1 MIGQTLGHY
10 RVLEKIGAGGM
21 GVVYRAHDQHLDR
34 EVVLK
39 VLPPGTLADCAARKR
54 FRQEALALSRLNHPN
69 IATVHDFDTQEDVDF
84 LVMEYI
90 PGVTLSNKLA
100 AGPLPVNEVIRL
112 GEQLALGLA
121 TAHEQNI
128 VHRDLKPGNL
138 RITPDG
144 RLKILDFGL
153 AKLLRPANEMD
164 ITQSVTETPA
174 LSGTLPYMAPEVLR
188 GATAEVPADIW
199 AVGAVL
205 YEMATGQRAFSAQ
218 VLTALVTEIQLN
230 TPPRPSLLNSKISS
244 RLEEVILKC
253 LEKDPSRRYP
263 SARAVQAGLQS
274 LSAAPEPLVSAPR
287 RKPRAR
293 HKRIESLLVLP
304 LTNLSRDPEQEY
316 FADGMTEVLIAD
328 LAKLRALKVI
338 SRTSAMRYKGT
349 DKSLPQIAEE
359 LHVDA
364 VVEGS
369 VLRAGQRVRI
379 TAQLIHAATDT
390 HLWAENYERDL
401 QDVLLLQS
409 EIARAIA
416 GEIEVAITAE
426 DSRRLATA
434 KRVNPEAYEACLK
447 GRFHWYRLSR
457 EHLDTAAEYYQL
469 ALEKDPNYALAYVGI
484 AYVWSSRTDCGFV
497 SPLEALPQAKAAALK
512 ALELD
517 DSLAEAHE
525 VVANLKANSDW
536 DWAGAERAFQRALQL
551 SPNSADARF
560 FYGHFLIIVGR
571 PEQGLAEVERALDLD
586 PFNSLFQC
594 FFGWQLLFLHRFDD
608 AVAQLRRILTTEP
621 NLSAAHLGLWGA
633 FHLKRVPA
641 EALAEARTFFTLLG
655 DKETVQAVDRGRGY
669 EEAMHLAAESL
680 AARSRQ
686 DYLPAL
692 RIARLYAHAGE
703 NDQALTWLEK
713 AYAQHEVPMI
723 HLRVAWDW
731 DGLRDEPRFQRL
743 LQRMNFP
750 PISSSVASGPAM

>member
-10 RVLEKIGAGGM
+10 CVFEKIGAGGM

-39 VLPPGTLADCAARKR
+39 VLPPGTLATPAARKR

-69 IATVHDFDTQEDVDF
+69 IATIHDFDTQEDVDF

-90 PGVTLSNKLA
+90 PGVTLSDKLA
-100 AGPLPVNEVIRL
+100 AGPLPVDEVVRL
-112 GEQLALGLA
+112 GEQLAAGLA
-121 TAHEQNI
+121 AAHEQNI

-164 ITQSVTETPA
+164 VTQSVTETPA

-188 GATAEVPADIW
+188 GATGEVPADIW
-199 AVGAVL
+199 AVGTVF
-205 YEMATGQRAFSAQ
+205 YEMATGQRAFSAE
-218 VLTALVTEIQLN
+218 LPTALVTEIQLN
-230 TPPRPSLLNSKISS
+230 SPTRPSVLNPKVSA

-263 SARAVQAGLQS
+263 SAHAVQAALQS
-274 LSAAPEPLVSAPR
+274 LSAAPERVVSVPR

-369 VLRAGQRVRI
+369 VLRSGQRVRI

-416 GEIEVAITAE
+416 GEIQVAITAE

-434 KRVNPEAYEACLK
+434 KRVNPEAYEAYLK

-457 EHLDTAAEYYQL
+457 EHLDTAAKYYQL

-484 AYVWSSRTDCGFV
+484 AYVWSSRSDCGFI
-497 SPLEALPQAKAAALK
+497 PPGEALPHAKAAALK

-517 DSLAEAHE
+517 DSLAEAYE
-525 VVANLKANSDW
+525 VLGNLRVNSEW
-536 DWAGAERAFQRALQL
+536 DWAGAERSFQRALQL
-551 SPNSADARF
+551 SPNSADAHF

-571 PEQGLAEVERALDLD
+571 PEQGLAEVQRALDLD
-586 PFNSLFQC
+586 PFNFLFQC
-594 FFGWQLLFLHRFDD
+594 FFGWEMLFLHRHDD
-608 AVAQLRRILTTEP
+608 AIAQLHKILKTEP
-621 NLSAAHLGLWGA
+621 NFSAAHLGLWGA
-633 FHLKRVPA
+633 FHVKGMPA
-641 EALAEARTFFTLLG
+641 EALAEAKTFSSLLG
-655 DKETVQAVDRGRGY
+655 DGETAVALHRGTSY

-680 AARSRQ
+680 AVRSRQ
-686 DYLPAL
+686 TYIPAL

-703 NDQALTWLEK
+703 NDQALTWLER
-713 AYAQHEVPMI
+713 AYAQHEIPLV

-731 DGLRDEPRFQRL
+731 DGLRNEPRFQHL
-743 LQRMNFP
+743 LQQINFP
-750 PISSSVASGPAM
+750 PVSQPSTQVVAK